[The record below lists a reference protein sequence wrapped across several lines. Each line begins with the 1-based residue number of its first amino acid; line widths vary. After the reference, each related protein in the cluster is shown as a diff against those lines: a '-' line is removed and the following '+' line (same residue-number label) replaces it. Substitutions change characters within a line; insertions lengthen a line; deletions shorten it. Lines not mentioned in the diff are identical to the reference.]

1 MCDLLLVRVVLN
13 APLSEFLT
21 TVRSIVNPTDGSL
34 PRKPCKTCKNRFH
47 AACLYKVRDHPTD
60 VGELLVLTPH
70 RSGSIR
76 AIHQAAHFAA
86 LKS

>member
-1 MCDLLLVRVVLN
+1 MCDLLLVRIMLG
-13 APLSEFLT
+13 APLSESLI
-21 TVRSIVNPTDGSL
+21 TVPSIVNPTAGSL

-47 AACLYKVRDHPTD
+47 AACLYKVSDHPTD
-60 VGELLVLTPH
+60 VGESLVLTPH